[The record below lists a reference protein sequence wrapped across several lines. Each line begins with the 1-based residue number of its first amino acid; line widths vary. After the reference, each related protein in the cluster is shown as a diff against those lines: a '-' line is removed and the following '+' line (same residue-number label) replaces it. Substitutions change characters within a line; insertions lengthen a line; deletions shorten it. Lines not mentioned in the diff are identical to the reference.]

1 MSKRRLSKEMV
12 AKNKNKVLACSTP
25 EHRLDSPSRDSDSIC
40 DSDAGSPVP
49 FLCTQ
54 DGAEGETDVVWNFYT
69 PKAEQPTYRSK
80 NTTPVSRKSRKVLRP
95 KLIEKPLPRRKPVR
109 STQKRTELFQDLIE
123 LNQNL
128 HELIKQ
134 KKSNNNVN
142 KPQSGSED
150 DIFSDNS
157 ESSPKS
163 GLRTS
168 SRCLRKNVLSSKFKK
183 QEPEPGLES
192 DDSMNECLLRASQVV
207 EENIIN
213 YDHSAPKRPC
223 LEALNTNNKYH
234 FKPSA
239 NINMDQDSMDTI
251 LSNIKL
257 ESPAAYN
264 KNKKYDSPRLNNDSF
279 DSLLGNLND
288 SALERLSQI
297 PLKETKKNVTS
308 TKDSSWIL
316 EDIIIHGESPTSRSL
331 FGRHNSMP
339 ESPSMIELNKPST
352 SGTAF
357 GRYNSMPF
365 NKSDEKITVP
375 GDSPIRCTQD
385 EIKKKHQQAR
395 ERLMAKRLLPFT
407 TSQQQKTQGS
417 SQNQPI
423 QKKSIFQPKV
433 PSITKGLLDNKIN
446 YVGTNHINTYNQSD
460 QNKVD
465 SSNVKQ
471 LIEKK
476 RQEALMKLRRRQP
489 QTKLP

>member
-1 MSKRRLSKEMV
+1 MSKRRLSQEMV

-25 EHRLDSPSRDSDSIC
+25 EHRLESPSRDSDSIC

-69 PKAEQPTYRSK
+69 PKAEHATHRSK
-80 NTTPVSRKSRKVLRP
+80 NTTPVSRKSRKALRP
-95 KLIEKPLPRRKPVR
+95 KLIEKPLPKRKPVR
-109 STQKRTELFQDLIE
+109 QSQKRTELFQDLIE

-134 KKSNNNVN
+134 KAKSNNSVN
-142 KPQSGSED
+142 KPPSGSED

-163 GLRTS
+163 VLRTS

-192 DDSMNECLLRASQVV
+192 DDSMNECLLRASQIV

-223 LEALNTNNKYH
+223 LEALTTKNRSN

-239 NINMDQDSMDTI
+239 KISMDQDSMDTI

-257 ESPAAYN
+257 ESPVINN
-264 KNKKYDSPRLNNDSF
+264 KTKKYDSPRLNNDSF
-279 DSLLGNLND
+279 DNLLGNLND
-288 SALERLSQI
+288 SALERLSQM
-297 PLKETKKNVTS
+297 PVKDTNKNVTS
-308 TKDSSWIL
+308 TKDSSWVL
-316 EDIIIHGESPTSRSL
+316 EDLTIHGESPTSRSL

-352 SGTAF
+352 SGMAF

-365 NKSDEKITVP
+365 NKSDEKMT

-407 TSQQQKTQGS
+407 TSQHPIQGS

-423 QKKSIFQPKV
+423 QKKTVFQPKV
-433 PSITKGLLDNKIN
+433 PSITKGLSDVKNNNSVAKANNNTEQNKI
-446 YVGTNHINTYNQSD
+446 
-460 QNKVD
+460 D
-465 SSNVKQ
+465 SSNVKL